1 MSHSPLGTLLRT
13 MNLQKIQWK
22 RPCHSAIR
30 LGSLPLPECSR
41 PTTPGSGGT
50 FSCHHPRKAQ
60 GFTPSLSEPPPQG
73 SPTQRYF
80 PLSILSHSDYT
91 SLMRKLVGLTRYT
104 VFVPAIASILGALF
118 LMAQGSIAV
127 VITVIN
133 SVVEQTP
140 LKDVIVEV
148 LTAVDAILLGTVLL
162 VIGYGLYE
170 LFVDTEL
177 DVPAWLQIK
186 DLDDLKSKL
195 IGVVVAIIAVVFVGV
210 LVDSTRAGDVLAYG
224 AGAGAV
230 VLGLG
235 VFAWA
240 TRKSASPDKR

>member
-1 MSHSPLGTLLRT
+1 
-13 MNLQKIQWK
+13 
-22 RPCHSAIR
+22 
-30 LGSLPLPECSR
+30 
-41 PTTPGSGGT
+41 
-50 FSCHHPRKAQ
+50 
-60 GFTPSLSEPPPQG
+60 
-73 SPTQRYF
+73 
-80 PLSILSHSDYT
+80 
-91 SLMRKLVGLTRYT
+91 MRKLVGLTRYT

-118 LMAQGSIAV
+118 LMAQGSVAV
-127 VITVIN
+127 VIAVIN

-210 LVDSTRAGDVLAYG
+210 LVDSTRADDVLAYG